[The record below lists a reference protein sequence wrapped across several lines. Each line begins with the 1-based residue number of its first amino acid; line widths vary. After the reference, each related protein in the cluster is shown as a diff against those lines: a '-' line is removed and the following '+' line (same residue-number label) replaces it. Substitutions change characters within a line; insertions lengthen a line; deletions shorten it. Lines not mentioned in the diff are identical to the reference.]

1 MVFIGRAPFD
11 FAQGKEALPFH
22 RKRYPKPNGGF
33 AARIFGG
40 YSVPCRYKETADAI
54 FGDAK
59 KPNTGGRIPL
69 GSARDKPAVQE
80 LLRGGRRIARR
91 RLRTAR
97 TQTRPHAAGETAQ
110 G

>member
-59 KPNTGGRIPL
+59 KSNTAGRMPL
-69 GSARDKPAVQE
+69 GSARDKPALQE
-80 LLRGGRRIARR
+80 PRRGQWGKPRQR
-91 RLRTAR
+91 RLPGVAVL
-97 TQTRPHAAGETAQ
+97 RPYEEI
-110 G
+110 